1 MSGGGGV
8 DLAAGAGVTITGDDW
23 TAQGLY
29 GCSADGYLKVAIGS
43 KSVRVPITCTV

>member
-1 MSGGGGV
+1 MLGPEP
-8 DLAAGAGVTITGDDW
+8 W

-29 GCSADGYLKVAIGS
+29 GCSADGYLKVTIGS